1 MKCKLHNQP
10 RRIICIR
17 CADVICSMCA
27 EYIEG
32 SWFCPDC
39 AVEERKIAAGLSYRQ
54 FAADIGHEPA
64 YREDIHEYEIAET

>member
-1 MKCKLHNQP
+1 
-10 RRIICIR
+10 
-17 CADVICSMCA
+17 MCA

-39 AVEERKIAAGLSYRQ
+39 AAEERKIAAGLSYRQ